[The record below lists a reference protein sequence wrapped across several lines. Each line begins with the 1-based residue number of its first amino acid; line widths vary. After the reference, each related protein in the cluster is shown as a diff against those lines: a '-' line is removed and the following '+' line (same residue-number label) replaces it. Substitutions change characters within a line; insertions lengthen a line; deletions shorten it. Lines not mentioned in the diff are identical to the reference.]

1 MPILSFNPNTL
12 IKSAEVNANFQSVSL
27 ATRLVGG
34 SANQVLKIVAGL
46 PTWATVTGGINYIA
60 SNPDAE
66 SDTAGWVKYA
76 DTAKNIPANGIGGS
90 PVSTWTRSTVA
101 PLRGTGSF
109 LWTKAGTA
117 NRQGEGV
124 AFDFTIDAADAAKP
138 LAITFDYVLSS
149 GTFTPS
155 NGITPPLN
163 DNTTSTNAGNS
174 DLEVFIYDV
183 TNAILIP
190 VTPQVLTSNSLV
202 PSSFK
207 STFQTSSNSV
217 LYRLIIHTATT
228 TTNNFAMKFDNF
240 YVGPQSV
247 SYGPPVSDLTP
258 FTMLITGSVSDPT
271 KATSPAYD
279 QAVWSRDGDC
289 MIVRYEYG
297 QSANTGAAN
306 GSGAYLMGL
315 PPGYTIDSSKI
326 TINSTKSS
334 GVVGSA
340 SVSGNS
346 AGSGHVKAYNSTH
359 LALFLEDAVS
369 GVAEFWGSD
378 YVGLTSSDVRVS
390 FTARVPILGWS
401 ASALMSNDTD
411 TRVVAAS
418 YQSDDAG
425 TPSSSIINYN
435 TKLLDTHNSVVTG
448 SGAWTYT
455 APVSGLYYLSA
466 CFYAGTSAQQH
477 NVHILKN
484 GVTIAYSFGNNTS
497 DYAQTITASVVT
509 SLVAGDT
516 IQVKTDWSDA
526 LLNSQPGLNLF
537 TAFRLT
543 GPSVI
548 AASEI
553 VSLNYNA
560 SATSVSGSLATVVF
574 TNQVYDSH
582 GAMTAGLVTAPRSGL
597 YSIKS
602 ALSLSGTFAA
612 NDLSVLEIQ
621 KNGTAIARLKKYAI
635 GGETQ
640 LDLLLDTDAQLVA
653 GDIVR
658 IQVSSD
664 ATTPAIVASTS
675 ENYISVKAA

>member
-1 MPILSFNPNTL
+1 MPLLSFNPNTL

-34 SANQVLKIVAGL
+34 SANQVLKIVSGL
-46 PTWATVTGGINYIA
+46 PTWATVTGGINYLA

-66 SDTAGWVKYA
+66 ADTAGWVTYA

-202 PSSFK
+202 PSAFK

-346 AGSGHVKAYNSTH
+346 AGSGHVKAYDSTH
-359 LALFLEDAVS
+359 LALLLEDAVS

-418 YQSDDAG
+418 YSVSGA
-425 TPSSSIINYN
+425 TSIGIAQPCNFDY
-435 TKLLDTHNSVVTG
+435 KYFDTHNAVTTG
-448 SGAWTYT
+448 LGWKFT
-455 APVSGLYYLSA
+455 APVSGIYRVSTTGLVSTTVADIAVFKNGALYIVLTDWSTTLFMSGSGLVA
-466 CFYAGTSAQQH
+466 LTAGEYIDIRSTTISQDTNPTVGFN
-477 NVHILKN
+477 NVHIE
-484 GVTIAYSFGNNTS
+484 
-497 DYAQTITASVVT
+497 
-509 SLVAGDT
+509 
-516 IQVKTDWSDA
+516 
-526 LLNSQPGLNLF
+526 
-537 TAFRLT
+537 RLT

-553 VSLNYNA
+553 VSLNYND